1 MFLALREIRHQPGRF
16 ALIILIIALVSYVTF
31 FLAALA
37 VGLAHSYRAAIDS
50 WNAQTVVLT
59 EASNGNTA
67 ASRLSQDQVEQI
79 RSAAQLSQAQAHA
92 LTIQGTVIERVD
104 AQGQPL
110 SADGAV
116 VSRADRLRSDAYALG
131 LELSGPLAPG
141 VSQGS
146 PITDPGTE
154 VLLDDSLAK
163 EGWKVGDHLRFSGT
177 DTVWRVVGLTHDQT
191 FQASGTV
198 TVDGEALRAAAR
210 SALAPAV
217 NAVVVTSPTGH
228 AGVLEELSRSLPAGN
243 LTVLSPAEFI
253 NSLPGYTAQVL
264 TFSLMIGAL
273 ILIAALVLGIFLYVL
288 TLQKRPVLGILK
300 ARGVPTA
307 FLIVS
312 GGVQTAVLAATGVL
326 TGLVLTLLSGLV
338 LPEAVPFRL
347 DPLLD
352 AAVTGAFVVVAVL
365 AGLMSVRLVTHIDP
379 VEAIA

>member
-1 MFLALREIRHQPGRF
+1 MIDLYTRRR
-16 ALIILIIALVSYVTF
+16 IANRIGMMLSS
-31 FLAALA
+31 AAMA
-37 VGLAHSYRAAIDS
+37 VGLIGLAWIL
-50 WNAQTVVLT
+50 WTLMF
-59 EASNGNTA
+59 NG
-67 ASRLSQDQVEQI
+67 
-79 RSAAQLSQAQAHA
+79 
-92 LTIQGTVIERVD
+92 
-104 AQGQPL
+104 L
-110 SADGAV
+110 SAFGID
-116 VSRADRLRSDAYALG
+116 LFTRST
-131 LELSGPLAPG
+131 PAPG
-141 VSQGS
+141 SPGGGLANAIVGS
-146 PITDPGTE
+146 LMI
-154 VLLDDSLAK
+154 
-163 EGWKVGDHLRFSGT
+163 VGFSTLVATPVGILQPRFSGT

-198 TVDGEALRAAAR
+198 TVDGEALRAAAL

-228 AGVLEELSRSLPAGN
+228 AGVLEELSRSLPAGD
-243 LTVLSPAEFI
+243 LTVLSTAEFI

-338 LPEAVPFRL
+338 LPETVPFRL

-365 AGLMSVRLVTHIDP
+365 AGLMSVRLVTRIDP